1 MDAKDLDYLRKII
14 IQLYSLENKTQENVD
29 SFYMSTMLNS
39 IPNLIEY
46 NYEYPDEFYNLLGTF
61 WDDESFHKELK
72 TVTTIITFKEKESHL
87 FSNGAISE
95 YIYEF

>member
-1 MDAKDLDYLRKII
+1 MDVKDLELLRKII
-14 IQLYSLENKTQENVD
+14 NQLYSLENRTQENAD
-29 SFYMSTMLNS
+29 SFYRSTNHNS

-46 NYEYPDEFYNLLGTF
+46 NYEYPDELYNLLGTF

-72 TVTTIITFKEKESHL
+72 TVTTIITFKEKESHR
-87 FSNGAISE
+87 SPCGSISE

>member
-1 MDAKDLDYLRKII
+1 MNVKDFELLKKII
-14 IQLYSLENKTQENVD
+14 TQLYSLENRTQENVD
-29 SFYMSTMLNS
+29 SFYRSTHYNS

-46 NYEYPDEFYNLLGTF
+46 NYEYPDELYNLLGKF

-72 TVTTIITFKEKESHL
+72 TVITIITFKTQESHR
-87 FSNGAISE
+87 FPNGVISE

>member
-1 MDAKDLDYLRKII
+1 MDVKDLELLRKII
-14 IQLYSLENKTQENVD
+14 NQLNSLENNPHENVD
-29 SFYMSTMLNS
+29 SFYRSTNYNF

-46 NYEYPDEFYNLLGTF
+46 NYEYPDELYNLLGTF

-72 TVTTIITFKEKESHL
+72 IVTTVIAFKENESHQ
-87 FSNGAISE
+87 SPNGAISE